1 VYQPLAGIGLSMN
14 TIRTNSRRREGGIT
28 RLFLLTLGMALAA
41 ASCGQ
46 QGPLYLPQKDTR
58 GADEATVS
66 REGEPASAE
75 AESGAGDRIADEDEN
90 EETP

>member
-1 VYQPLAGIGLSMN
+1 MN

>member
-1 VYQPLAGIGLSMN
+1 MN
-14 TIRTNSRRREGGIT
+14 TTRTNSRRSEGGIT

-46 QGPLYLPQKDTR
+46 QGPLYLPQKDAR
-58 GADEATVS
+58 GAGEATVS
-66 REGEPASAE
+66 SEDEPASAE
-75 AESGAGDRIADEDEN
+75 AESGVGESIADEDEN